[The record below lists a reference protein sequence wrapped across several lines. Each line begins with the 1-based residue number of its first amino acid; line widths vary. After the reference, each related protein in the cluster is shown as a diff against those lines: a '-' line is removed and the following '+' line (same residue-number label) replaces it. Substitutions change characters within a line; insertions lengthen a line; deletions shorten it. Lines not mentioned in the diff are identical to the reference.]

1 MNKKIIY
8 FFFSLLIFI
17 FFLIFLIS
25 LSNKHY
31 KYVVKTSQ
39 ITKNVLL
46 IVKGDKVLKYIIYT
60 ESKYSKLNLESLK
73 LIYKNNYFNIKG
85 IKYVIEYDDLKQIL
99 KIYLDI
105 DFTNVDLDELT
116 SKRIL
121 LTKNVEYL
129 SLSYVENLLLKE
141 GYKKE
146 R

>member
-129 SLSYVENLLLKE
+129 SLSYV
-141 GYKKE
+141 
-146 R
+146 